1 VSDEIERPEA
11 ELPDRRRSDRGRPD
25 GPERRRP
32 GRLRRWVVRPFVWGF
47 LLLAL
52 LLIAALLL
60 VQSRYARTQLA
71 GRLIAAVSEKIGRKV
86 QVGDLD
92 YTIFPLALE
101 LRDVVIPGPKPADPP
116 VARIP
121 LARVQ
126 ASWRDLRQRVVR
138 LEQVEAID
146 PEIHIRIAP
155 DGSTNLPRWRTEA
168 QGPRRFE
175 VQIGRI
181 LVQNGTLHFNE
192 QRLPLSV
199 DARALW
205 ARVIGQAER
214 GGEGGER
221 LDALVTAQEVVTRLP
236 DAQPWA
242 ATVSAKGSIF
252 PREGRIQLTGA
263 RFAGPDL
270 RARTKGWIEW
280 RGDKRVALAIEAD
293 GATPLF
299 NRLGYLKE
307 PIEGPFSFRGRTLV
321 QGRRIEY
328 GGEIRSPRVAI
339 LGREFRGIQAQLS
352 GGRESLEVDLRR
364 AEYVGGQIEGPITI
378 PFEDGGS
385 PGTPVELDLTLAGLE
400 LQPLLD
406 DQFPGEDFP
415 VVSNLAGRI
424 GGTLAYDFDSRAP
437 LAGSGFADL
446 RVEAAHQRSG
456 LRLSGD
462 LPIEI
467 EEGVL
472 TGDEL
477 RITAPGQDLRVTEFR
492 FDLERLA
499 GRLAY
504 RLDSRDLGR
513 LAPLLLE
520 DVPPG
525 EDPPFWLPN
534 QGQGTLAG
542 TVDIDRA
549 DYSAL
554 VQLDLRNAV
563 TPDLTA
569 EVARGSLR
577 ISPEAVDDLD
587 LSLTYGAGSLTV
599 AGRVPLAEEGRAV
612 PAEPMD
618 LRIVA
623 SRWAA
628 GAVAGFLLP
637 ADTARSLNVTGEVTG
652 GLDLRGFPEALQGQA
667 EADVSGL
674 AVAGQQVGEAQVAVA
689 FEGSRI
695 RLSRASI
702 QTAAGPVLISGSF
715 AGGPPGQEGSG
726 ALDFTLDAPSL
737 ALAQPPFR
745 DLLGGRLGGSMA
757 IGAVIGGTLDRP
769 EATVRVVGTQLE
781 LAGRR
786 LGQAGADGEDGT
798 AQALLAWDGENLRAT
813 GSLLGLIAFD
823 GGGRL
828 DRAGADLA
836 FDVSSDDLGILARL
850 ASPQVPEFA
859 GSFLGTLGVG
869 ADFSRES
876 WQAEL
881 RLADLRAEYQGHRIN
896 NLEPVVLAL
905 GPDRLAIR
913 SLYLGEPQT
922 ETDLT
927 VYGTVGLGGESA
939 PLDLGVQ
946 TTISVVWAELFLPDL
961 DVDGY
966 VDALATVRGTLGD
979 PVLNGQ
985 GEIRDARIVI
995 PNFPHELEDIRG
1007 TLLFNRD
1014 AIELEGGRARVGG
1027 GQVYASGRLPLPRAG
1042 APLEY
1047 RFQVSADDLS
1057 LRYPEG
1063 FLARG
1068 DANLTLVAGGQSRTI
1083 RGEVRLDRLF
1093 YLEDV
1098 EVGTLE
1104 LLRGALER
1112 ERVQVAE
1119 TDEFLAATQLNVQIT
1134 GADALR
1140 VNNNVARL
1148 RGDLD
1153 LFVRGTLANPV
1164 LFGQVELSPGG
1175 RLVYAENEYEVDR
1188 GLLTFNNPYQID
1200 PVIDLVAT
1208 TEVRN
1213 FDITLSLSGTLERL
1227 NAQFSSEEGLADLEI
1242 LALLAT
1248 GQEMEEEGRI
1258 RAPGERAPEM
1268 DVRASEILAGQAA
1281 SLVSKRV
1288 GTLFGFDR
1296 FRIDPQASA
1305 TGGAIGGVR
1314 LTVGKRI
1321 SRDLFV
1327 TYSSNPA
1334 ASEEYLVR
1342 MEWQVADNVVL
1353 VFTRDGE
1360 DDTWALD
1367 AEWERRF

>member
-1 VSDEIERPEA
+1 MSDEIERPEG
-11 ELPDRRRSDRGRPD
+11 ETLERRRSDRGRPD

-32 GRLRRWVVRPFVWGF
+32 GRLRRWVVRPFIWG
-47 LLLAL
+47 L
-52 LLIAALLL
+52 LLIGLLIIASWLL
-60 VQSRYARTQLA
+60 VQSRYARSQLA
-71 GRLIAAVSEKIGRKV
+71 GRLIAAVSEKIGRQV

-92 YTIFPLALE
+92 YTVFPLALE
-101 LRDVVIPGPKPADPP
+101 LRDVVIPGPTPADPP
-116 VARIP
+116 VARVP
-121 LARVQ
+121 LARVE

-138 LEQVEAID
+138 LEQVEAIN

-192 QRLPLSV
+192 QRLPLTV

-242 ATVSAKGSIF
+242 STVSAKGSIF
-252 PREGRIQLTGA
+252 PREGRIRLTSA

-270 RARTKGWIEW
+270 RARTDGWIEW
-280 RGDKRVALAIEAD
+280 RGDKRVALAIEAE
-293 GATPLF
+293 GATPLL

-307 PIEGPFSFRGRTLV
+307 PIEGPFTFRGRTLV
-321 QGRRIEY
+321 QGKRIEY
-328 GGEIRSPRVAI
+328 TGTIGSPRVAI
-339 LGREFRGIQAQLS
+339 LGREFRGIQAELS

-364 AEYVGGQIEGPITI
+364 AEYAGGTIEGPINV
-378 PFEDGGS
+378 PFDDGGS
-385 PGTPVELDLTLAGLE
+385 PGTPVELDLTLAGLG
-400 LQPLLD
+400 LQPLLQ

-415 VVSNLAGRI
+415 VVSNLAGRVR
-424 GGTLAYDFDSRAP
+424 GTLAYDFDSRAP

-446 RVEAAHQRSG
+446 RVEAAHRQSG
-456 LRLSGD
+456 LPLSGD

-472 TGDEL
+472 ASDDL
-477 RITAPGQDLRVTEFR
+477 RITGPGQDLRVTDFR
-492 FDLERLA
+492 FDLQRLA
-499 GRLAY
+499 GRLGY
-504 RLDSRDLGR
+504 RLESRDLGR
-513 LAPLLLE
+513 IAPLLLE

-549 DYSAL
+549 DYSVL
-554 VQLDLRNAV
+554 MELDLRNAV

-577 ISPEAVDDLD
+577 ISPRAVDDLD
-587 LSLTYGAGSLTV
+587 LSLVNGSGSLTV
-599 AGRVPLAEEGRAV
+599 AGRVPLAEEGRTV
-612 PAEPMD
+612 PTEPMD

-623 SRWAA
+623 SRWPA
-628 GAVAGFLLP
+628 GSVAGFLLP
-637 ADTARSLNVTGEVTG
+637 AETAQSLKVGGELTG

-667 EADVSGL
+667 EANVSAL
-674 AVAGQQVGEAQVAVA
+674 SVAGQPVGDAQVDVA
-689 FEGSRI
+689 FEGSLI
-695 RLSRASI
+695 RLRRASI
-702 QTAAGPVLISGSF
+702 QTDAGPVLIAGTF
-715 AGGPPGQEGSG
+715 AGGPAGQEGSG
-726 ALDFTLDAPSL
+726 TLDFTLDAPSL

-745 DLLGGRLGGSMA
+745 DLLGGRLGGNLA
-757 IGAVIGGTLDRP
+757 IGAVVGGTLDRP

-786 LGQAGADGEDGT
+786 LGQAGAEGENGT
-798 AQALLAWDGENLRAT
+798 AQALIAWDGDTLRAT
-813 GSLLGLIAFD
+813 GSLLGLISFD

-836 FDVSSDDLGILARL
+836 FDVSSDDLDVLARL
-850 ASPQVPEFA
+850 ASPQVPDFA
-859 GSFLGTLGVG
+859 GSFLGTLGVT
-869 ADFSRES
+869 ADFAREA

-881 RLADLRAEYQGHRIN
+881 RLADLRAEYEGHRIN
-896 NLEPVVLAL
+896 NLEPVILAL
-905 GPDRLAIR
+905 GPDRLVIR

-922 ETDLT
+922 ETELFAS
-927 VYGTVGLGGESA
+927 GTVGLEGEAA
-939 PLDLGVQ
+939 PLDLRLQ
-946 TTISVVWAELFLPDL
+946 STISAVWAELFVPDL
-961 DVDGY
+961 DVEGY
-966 VDALATVRGTLGD
+966 VDLLATVRGTLGD

-995 PNFPHELEDIRG
+995 PNFPHELENVRG

-1027 GQVYASGRLPLPRAG
+1027 GQVFASGRLPLPRAG

-1068 DANLTLVAGGQSRTI
+1068 DANLSLIAAGPSRTI

-1104 LLRGALER
+1104 LLRGAFER
-1112 ERVQVAE
+1112 ERLQVAE
-1119 TDEFLAATQLNVQIT
+1119 TDEFLATTQLNIQIS
-1134 GADALR
+1134 GDDALR

-1164 LFGQVELSPGG
+1164 LFGQVELALGG
-1175 RLVYAENEYEVDR
+1175 RLVYADNEYEVER
-1188 GLLTFNNPYQID
+1188 GLLTFNNPYRID
-1200 PVIDLVAT
+1200 PVIDLVAI

-1248 GQEMEEEGRI
+1248 GQELEEEGRI
-1258 RAPGERAPEM
+1258 RAPGERSPEM

-1296 FRIDPQASA
+1296 FRIDPQSNA
-1305 TGGAIGGVR
+1305 TGGAIGSVR

-1360 DDTWALD
+1360 EDSWALD
-1367 AEWERRF
+1367 AEWEKRF